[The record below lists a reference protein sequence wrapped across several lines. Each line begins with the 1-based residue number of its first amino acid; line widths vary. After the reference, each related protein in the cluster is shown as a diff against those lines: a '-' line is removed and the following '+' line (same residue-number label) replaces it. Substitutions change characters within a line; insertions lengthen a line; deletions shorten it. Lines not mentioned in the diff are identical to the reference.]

1 MAPFAFN
8 VFAQGRLFIAEAVKL
23 IAVNKIVMTDVPWY
37 VNNYQAF
44 ILIVIL
50 TIGYVAVDFMDVT
63 EQEPP
68 EPTWEERNADR
79 LARMETATTDE
90 LIELLKEDENDPF
103 PGFEEERSRE
113 TPVDEVKLYGGIIV
127 VILSYSYF
135 KTFQRFKEVVDAL
148 GPQLAVVEVV
158 KFMWNTSLH
167 CTTHDG
173 RSFYLYYFGGA
184 KHSRA
189 YYELWIDTMA
199 MPDITGAEQYIAAID
214 HLDRILA
221 LPGDN
226 EGSWKLT
233 ARLSDEWFTSETP
246 DILKTLDALY
256 ALRDRRR

>member
-1 MAPFAFN
+1 
-8 VFAQGRLFIAEAVKL
+8 
-23 IAVNKIVMTDVPWY
+23 MTDVPWY
-37 VNNYQAF
+37 VNNYHVF
-44 ILIVIL
+44 ILIVLL
-50 TIGYVAVDFMDVT
+50 TIGYGAVNIMNAT
-63 EQEPP
+63 EREPA

-90 LIELLKEDENDPF
+90 LIELLKEDENDPH
-103 PGFEEERSRE
+103 PGFEKKSRE
-113 TPVDEVKLYGGIIV
+113 MSADDVKLFGGLIV
-127 VILSYSYF
+127 IILSYSWF

-158 KFMWNTSLH
+158 KFMYNTSLH

-173 RSFYLYYFGGA
+173 RAFYLYYFGGA

-214 HLDRILA
+214 HLDSILA